1 MIELLG
7 SNVLGESSQGGGGNS
22 KKYNLT
28 MNCIVGDVDSNG
40 VLQVPTAKEDAI
52 FTGVKKISEKALYYK
67 FYKASLKDVEF
78 PDLEEITET
87 QSCSYTFAESTVETV
102 SFPKL
107 KKIDGNQPCASMF
120 YMCGN
125 LTSVSFPELEEL
137 GSSNCVRQMF
147 SSTAIEEVSF
157 PKLIK
162 LASSSMNGMFSYA
175 NSLRTLRFDA
185 LKSLSNSDSV
195 VFNQTKNLNVYFPSL
210 ETIDVDAFKFS
221 GTGATNLT
229 YHFKAGMESVVQGL
243 TNYPLFNAT
252 SGNLTIVYDL

>member
-1 MIELLG
+1 MIELLD

-40 VLQVPTAKEDAI
+40 VLQVLTAKEDAI

-67 FYKASLKDVEF
+67 FYNASLKDVEF
-78 PDLEEITET
+78 SDLEEITET
-87 QSCSYTFAESTVETV
+87 LSCSYAFYGSSVETV

-107 KKIDGNQPCASMF
+107 KKIVGNQSCSYMF
-120 YMCGN
+120 GNCSN
-125 LTSVSFPELEEL
+125 LTSVSFPELEEI
-137 GSSNCVRQMF
+137 GDSNCVRQMF
-147 SSTAIEEVSF
+147 GITAIEEVSF
-157 PKLIK
+157 PKLTKITN
-162 LASSSMNGMFSYA
+162 MIGMFSYSS
-175 NSLRTLRFDA
+175 SLRTIRFDT
-185 LKSLSNSDSV
+185 LKSLPSGSSV
-195 VFNQTKNLNVYFPSL
+195 AFTQSTNLSVYFPSL

-221 GTGATNLT
+221 GTQATNLT

-243 TNYPLFNAT
+243 TDYPLFNAT